1 MDINEYMSYIYVRMY
16 MYYVGVCTGRYLVGM
31 IYHWVKFGVILYFL
45 YSFLLRRIQVRLNYA
60 RKSLPPPTSFSC
72 ITALSAMFSR

>member
-45 YSFLLRRIQVRLNYA
+45 YSFKCYSVLCIYTM
-60 RKSLPPPTSFSC
+60 SMSTSYK
-72 ITALSAMFSR
+72 L